1 MRLRINRIALLYE
14 NNAAAYE
21 GPRSVE
27 KKKTAF
33 RVKVVF
39 EVVG

>member
-1 MRLRINRIALLYE
+1 MKTTLRRMKPGGVLK
-14 NNAAAYE
+14 
-21 GPRSVE
+21 

>member
-1 MRLRINRIALLYE
+1 MKTTLRRMKAR
-14 NNAAAYE
+14 
-21 GPRSVE
+21 RSVE